1 MKYEIIYYIKSTIPA
16 SGACI
21 VPTSYPEWKE
31 PGYEV
36 GIVLNIQL
44 FKLYRTHGNADV
56 HRRSCDMR

>member
-1 MKYEIIYYIKSTIPA
+1 MKYEIIYYVKSTIPA

-36 GIVLNIQL
+36 GIVLNIQVVPHARKRGRASA
-44 FKLYRTHGNADV
+44 FV
-56 HRRSCDMR
+56 

>member
-36 GIVLNIQL
+36 GIVLNIQVVPHARKRGRASA
-44 FKLYRTHGNADV
+44 FV
-56 HRRSCDMR
+56 